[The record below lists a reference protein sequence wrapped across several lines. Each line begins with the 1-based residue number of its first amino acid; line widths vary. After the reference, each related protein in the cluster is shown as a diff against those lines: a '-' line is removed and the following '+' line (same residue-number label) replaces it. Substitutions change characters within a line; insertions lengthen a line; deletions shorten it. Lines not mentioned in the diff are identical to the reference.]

1 MSSAL
6 EPGAWNT
13 HTHGRVVVQQRAQR
27 VFSCTHLDAANVA
40 QAGDR
45 AVGTGLDDDVA
56 KLFFTL
62 QAALC
67 VDGQLHVHTRQAG
80 GRAHHT
86 GSGLHVLAAD
96 GCHHVGRGQAALCNL
111 LRVEP
116 DTHGVFTATKN
127 LHLAHT
133 FDARQPV
140 FHVQHCVVAQVVH
153 VVAVVGRHQVHHHRQ
168 VGCTLHGGDAQ
179 AAHFLGQAR
188 LGLRDAVLHQL
199 LGLVRVGA
207 ELESDGECHR
217 AIGCGLAAHVEH
229 AFDTVDAFFQR
240 RGDGFGNHLGVG
252 AGVLG
257 AHHDGGRCHFGVFRN
272 GQAAQCDE
280 AGDDHQHRQHTG
292 KNGPV
297 NKEFGEIHFV
307 LVLKSPVIGGSGL
320 RRAFAA
326 RLYFGFCFHR
336 YGLGGDQCAGAHTLQ
351 AVDHQALTRSEA
363 FADHTQ
369 AVD

>member
-40 QAGDR
+40 QAGHR
-45 AVGTGLDDDVA
+45 AVGAGLDDDVA
-56 KLFFTL
+56 KLFFIL
-62 QAALC
+62 QTALG
-67 VDGQLHVHTRQAG
+67 VDGQLHVHTGQTGRCPNHAG
-80 GRAHHT
+80 G
-86 GSGLHVLAAD
+86 GLDVLAAD
-96 GCHHVGRGQAALCNL
+96 GGHHVAGRQAALGDL
-111 LRVEP
+111 LRVKP
-116 DTHGVFTATKN
+116 DPHGVFTTAKN

-133 FDARQPV
+133 LDTRQSV
-140 FHVQHCVVAQVVH
+140 FHVQHRVVAQVVH

-272 GQAAQCDE
+272 GQAAQ
-280 AGDDHQHRQHTG
+280 
-292 KNGPV
+292 
-297 NKEFGEIHFV
+297 
-307 LVLKSPVIGGSGL
+307 
-320 RRAFAA
+320 
-326 RLYFGFCFHR
+326 
-336 YGLGGDQCAGAHTLQ
+336 
-351 AVDHQALTRSEA
+351 
-363 FADHTQ
+363 
-369 AVD
+369 